1 MEEKVNISINVKNI
15 IAKVLS
21 GQTGEKLGPSL
32 DLYVFIVTMETKSW
46 D

>member
-1 MEEKVNISINVKNI
+1 MEEKVNISMNFKNI
-15 IAKVLS
+15 IVKVLS
-21 GQTGEKLGPSL
+21 GQTLGPSL